1 MLLLGFPV
9 FRTEHTLFCKMEN
22 KTKINKTNL
31 YPEKLQLPPTLLLP
45 CVYSLTQLKIP
56 SPSESFFLLCFQA
69 VFFHPRHT
77 SPCFL
82 FTALISDEE
91 EIGCPC

>member
-1 MLLLGFPV
+1 M
-9 FRTEHTLFCKMEN
+9 
-22 KTKINKTNL
+22 TNL
-31 YPEKLQLPPTLLLP
+31 DPEKLQLPPTLLLP
-45 CVYSLTQLKIP
+45 CVYSLSQLKIS
-56 SPSESFFLLCFQA
+56 SPSESFFFLLCFHA

-91 EIGCPC
+91 EIGRPC